1 MAFGKKKEKE
11 ENGEK
16 SNKSNKGVLIILF
29 ILGLVVLGGA
39 TFGGVYLFMKTK
51 NTVESQPVV
60 IEETY
65 MELKEFTV
73 NLADE
78 GGKRYF
84 KGEISIG
91 YDKTKEKLKEELT
104 GKEVVVRDNIIF
116 FFKSQKDILI
126 IIAFILLFKFPGHL
140 PPQARL
146 PRVRANPRPRLM
158 ISRELVQETA
168 VINDLAFYVGLGIGE
183 DWVRV

>member
-1 MAFGKKKEKE
+1 MAFGKGKAK
-11 ENGEK
+11 ENGE
-16 SNKSNKGVLIILF
+16 NTPKSNKGVLIILF

-51 NTVESQPVV
+51 TTVESQPVV

-91 YDKTKEKLKEELT
+91 YDKSKEKLKEELT
-104 GKEVVVRDNIIF
+104 GKEVVIRDDIIF
-116 FFKSQKDILI
+116 YFKSQKADYINNVENTETMKKQLIEAINKDLTKGKITDIRFKSMI
-126 IIAFILLFKFPGHL
+126 I
-140 PPQARL
+140 Q
-146 PRVRANPRPRLM
+146 
-158 ISRELVQETA
+158 
-168 VINDLAFYVGLGIGE
+168 
-183 DWVRV
+183 

>member
-1 MAFGKKKEKE
+1 MAFGKGKAK
-11 ENGEK
+11 ENGE
-16 SNKSNKGVLIILF
+16 NTPKSNKGVLIILF

-84 KGEISIG
+84 KGELSIG
-91 YDKTKEKLKEELT
+91 YDKSKDKLAEELK
-104 GKEVVVRDNIIF
+104 GKEVVVRDDIIF
-116 FFKSQKDILI
+116 YFKSQKADYINNVENTETMKKQLIEAINKDLTKGKITDIRFKSMI
-126 IIAFILLFKFPGHL
+126 I
-140 PPQARL
+140 Q
-146 PRVRANPRPRLM
+146 
-158 ISRELVQETA
+158 
-168 VINDLAFYVGLGIGE
+168 
-183 DWVRV
+183 